1 MPPIDHSIHR
11 LRGVH
16 SVTAKGR
23 TYVYAWRGGPRLTS
37 EPGSPAFV
45 AELAAAHA
53 ARKGG
58 DPGRISGLCAAY
70 RASDAWKDL
79 SPKTRE
85 NWSPWLDRI
94 QEHFG
99 KLSTAQFDRPAIKPH
114 IRRWHHGFKKTPRA
128 ADMGKQVL
136 SRLLTFAVD
145 EGRLAVNACENL
157 PNLYDVDRSMLI
169 WTEDD
174 MAELARRA
182 SAEVNFAAR
191 LAALTGLRQ
200 GDLLR
205 LTWGHVKPHSIE
217 IATGKS
223 GKRKTTLIP
232 IYAELR
238 RLLDEIHFYEADKH
252 RQAIANAKRGKRRP
266 PPTPLTILTNR
277 EAYAWKTGFGASWQ
291 AALKGPNRQDPQP
304 WTQLHFH
311 DLRGTAATRFYLGG
325 LTIREIAEILTWS
338 EDRIEQLLNRYVMKN
353 ALLLDRIRRLDE
365 ADAAKAKGATE

>member
-1 MPPIDHSIHR
+1 MPPVE
-11 LRGVH
+11 LKGVH
-16 SVTAKGR
+16 TVTAKGR
-23 TYVYAWRGGPRLTS
+23 TYVYAWRGGPRLKS

-58 DPGRISGLCAAY
+58 DPGKISGLCAQY
-70 RASDAWKDL
+70 RASDAWKADIGD
-79 SPKTRE
+79 KTRE
-85 NWSPWLDRI
+85 NWAPWLDRI
-94 QEHFG
+94 QTHFG
-99 KLSTAQFDRPAIKPH
+99 ALSIAQFDRPQIKPH
-114 IRRWHHGFKKTPRA
+114 IKRWHQSFKATPRA

-136 SRLLTFAVD
+136 SRLLSFAVD
-145 EGRLAVNACENL
+145 EGKLATNACEGIA
-157 PNLYDVDRSMLI
+157 NLYSADRSDLI

-182 SAEVNFAAR
+182 SAEITFAAR

-205 LTWGHVKPHSIE
+205 LTWSHVKKHSIE

-223 GKRKTTLIP
+223 NRRKTTLIP

-238 RLLDEIHFYEADKH
+238 QLLDEIAAYEREKH
-252 RQAIANAKRGKRRP
+252 RQAVQNARRGRRKAP
-266 PPTPLTILTNR
+266 PAPMTVLTNR
-277 EAYAWKTGFGASWQ
+277 EAYAWRTGFGASWQ
-291 AALKGPNRQDPQP
+291 AALKGANRKDPQP

-338 EDRIEQLLNRYVMKN
+338 EDRVEQLLNRYVMKN

-365 ADAAKAKGATE
+365 AAARAKAES